1 LGKKRIDNLL
11 VDRGLVESRSKAQA
25 MIMAGD
31 VTVDGN
37 IIRKAGTLVSQD
49 AEILMAEP
57 PPFVSRGG
65 LKLEAA
71 LRAFEVVVAGKV
83 EDESPENLTTLNI
96 FFKLF

>member
-1 LGKKRIDNLL
+1 MGKKRIDNLL

-57 PPFVSRGG
+57 PPFVSRH
-65 LKLEAA
+65 
-71 LRAFEVVVAGKV
+71 
-83 EDESPENLTTLNI
+83 T
-96 FFKLF
+96 